1 MSETTTSTGTADGA
15 TTETTTETTTGF
27 KPIESQEDFD
37 KAVADR
43 LRRQKAQYAGHDEY
57 RTKAEK
63 YDQLEASQ
71 KTELEKAVDKAKA
84 EGRTE
89 ATTAANSRLVK
100 AEARAMAAAAKFRDP
115 TDAVAFLDLS
125 TVKVDDDGDI
135 DTKAIESALADLAA
149 AKPYLLASDGPAPSF
164 QGGARAGGAPAQGQ
178 LADFERFLKD
188 NLT

>member
-15 TTETTTETTTGF
+15 TTETMTETTTGF

-89 ATTAANSRLVK
+89 AMSAANTRLVK

-115 TDAVAFLDLS
+115 ADAVAFLDLS
-125 TVKVDDDGDI
+125 TITVDDDGDVN
-135 DTKAIESALADLAA
+135 TKAIESALADLAT
-149 AKPYLLASDGPAPSF
+149 AKPYLLAGDERAPSF
-164 QGGARAGGAPAQGQ
+164 QGGARTGGAAPSGPVE
-178 LADFERFLKD
+178 DFKRFLD
-188 NLT
+188 QNLT